1 VLRAW
6 RRRFLVD
13 VWAEPREVESLPAVL
28 RARVRD
34 MTTAEEHY
42 VGSFAEVEQVVED
55 SLDADGIVLRRWERS

>member
-1 VLRAW
+1 MLRAW

-34 MTTAEEHY
+34 MTTDEEHY

-55 SLDADGIVLRRWERS
+55 SLDADGIAPRRWERS